1 MRLAILSSLVL
12 VPVLVHGQ
20 TVKPAQTKPAT
31 STAQLQAEVNP
42 PAALPAV
49 AKVAVAADVASTMN
63 SAAPVS
69 VREYVSTQLTEDF
82 TQEALRR
89 AGTLEYG
96 FGGSIP
102 NEMTAP
108 KMIRSEVLQLSGE
121 DLAST
126 PDLSQVVVNGT
137 VDKYGFLRNLSVS
150 HSAGEAVDKKALEAV
165 NGFRFKPAMVNN
177 QPVPAAVSIAIKIEK
192 Q

>member
-1 MRLAILSSLVL
+1 MRLAILSTLIL
-12 VPVLVHGQ
+12 VPVLAQGQ
-20 TVKPAQTKPAT
+20 TVQPTQSKSANPSAQM
-31 STAQLQAEVNP
+31 QAEANS

-49 AKVAVAADVASTMN
+49 VKAAVPADVVSTMN

-69 VREYVSTQLTEDF
+69 VLEHVSTQLTEDF

-96 FGGSIP
+96 FGGSEP
-102 NEMTAP
+102 NAMTAP
-108 KMIRSEVLQLSGE
+108 RMTRSAVLQLSGE

-126 PDLSQVVVNGT
+126 PNLSQVVVNGT
-137 VDKYGFLRNLSVS
+137 VDENGFVRNLSVS
-150 HSAGEAVDKKALEAV
+150 HSAGAAVDKKALEAV
-165 NGFRFKPAMVNN
+165 NKFRFKPAMVNN
-177 QPVPAAVSIAIKIEK
+177 QPVQAAVSIAIKIEK

>member
-12 VPVLVHGQ
+12 VPVLVQGQ
-20 TVKPAQTKPAT
+20 PIKPAQSKPAT
-31 STAQLQAEVNP
+31 SSAQLQAEVNP
-42 PAALPAV
+42 PASLPAV
-49 AKVAVAADVASTMN
+49 VKAAVAADVASTIN

-89 AGTLEYG
+89 AGRLEYG
-96 FGGSIP
+96 FGGSEP

-108 KMIRSEVLQLSGE
+108 KMTRSVVLQLSGE
-121 DLAST
+121 DLAAT
-126 PDLSQVVVNGT
+126 PDVSQVVVSGT
-137 VDKYGFLRNLSVS
+137 VDEYGYLRNLSVA
-150 HSAGEAVDKKALEAV
+150 HSAGAAVDKKALEAV
-165 NGFRFKPAMVNN
+165 NGFRFKPATVNN
-177 QPVPAAVSIAIKIEK
+177 QPVQAAVSIAIKIEK

>member
-1 MRLAILSSLVL
+1 MRLAILSTLIL
-12 VPVLVHGQ
+12 VPALVQGQ
-20 TVKPAQTKPAT
+20 PIQPVQSKPAT
-31 STAQLQAEVNP
+31 PSAQMQAEVNP
-42 PAALPAV
+42 PAALSAV
-49 AKVAVAADVASTMN
+49 VKTAVAADVASTM
-63 SAAPVS
+63 SSTSSVT

-89 AGTLEYG
+89 AGSLVYG
-96 FGGSIP
+96 FGGSEP

-108 KMIRSEVLQLSGE
+108 KMIRSVVLQLSGE

-126 PDLSQVVVNGT
+126 PDLSQVVLNGT
-137 VDKYGFLRNLSVS
+137 VDEYGFLRNLSVA
-150 HSAGEAVDKKALEAV
+150 HSAGTAVDKKALEAV
-165 NGFRFKPAMVNN
+165 NGYRFKPATVNN

>member
-1 MRLAILSSLVL
+1 M
-12 VPVLVHGQ
+12 
-20 TVKPAQTKPAT
+20 
-31 STAQLQAEVNP
+31 QAEVNP
-42 PAALPAV
+42 PAALSAV
-49 AKVAVAADVASTMN
+49 VKTAVAADVASTM
-63 SAAPVS
+63 SSTSSVT

-89 AGTLEYG
+89 AGSLVYG
-96 FGGSIP
+96 FGGSEP

-108 KMIRSEVLQLSGE
+108 KMIRSVVLQLSGE

-126 PDLSQVVVNGT
+126 PDLSQVVLNGT
-137 VDKYGFLRNLSVS
+137 VDEYGFLRNLSVA
-150 HSAGEAVDKKALEAV
+150 HSAGTAVDKKALEAV
-165 NGFRFKPAMVNN
+165 NGYRFKPATVNN